1 MMELFQTYL
10 LPCIFAFVACMAYS
24 LAYNI
29 HGVGIL
35 VCAGG
40 AALGWFIYL
49 ATAPLFGSD
58 LLQIFVASLVISV
71 YSEIMARVR
80 KYPVTAYQM
89 VALFPLVPGGGVYY
103 SMEHAINGETS
114 LFLSTLLH
122 TLGLAGALAVGV
134 LLVSSGAR
142 LLNAGA
148 RRRRRH

>member
-1 MMELFQTYL
+1 MTELFITYI

-58 LLQIFVASLVISV
+58 LLQIFVASVVISV